1 MPKQLYNIDQVSEI
15 TGLSIQTIYRRTRLK
30 TFPEPEEITSIS
42 PSQQKYKKKKH
53 WSKTEINKWV
63 KANVKPDEEK
73 IVKLEPKEQAK
84 AEADDAM
91 VLGAMLDDM
100 SNDAESFFEKHKW
113 TIYAVAAGVAVVVIA
128 SWLT

>member
-1 MPKQLYNIDQVSEI
+1 MAKQYLKIDQVAEI
-15 TGLSIQTIYRRTRLK
+15 TGLSVQTIYRRSRLK
-30 TFPEPEEITSIS
+30 TFPEPEKIEG
-42 PSQQKYKKKKH
+42 QKGGKQ
-53 WSKTEINKWV
+53 WVRTDVTKWV
-63 KANVKPDEEK
+63 KANVKTDEEK

-100 SNDAESFFEKHKW
+100 SDDAESFFEKHKW
-113 TIYAVAAGVAVVVIA
+113 TIYAVAAGMAVVVIA

>member
-1 MPKQLYNIDQVSEI
+1 MAKQYLKIDQVAEI
-15 TGLSIQTIYRRTRLK
+15 TGLSVQTIYRRSRLK
-30 TFPEPEEITSIS
+30 TFPEPEKIEG
-42 PSQQKYKKKKH
+42 QKGGKQ
-53 WSKTEINKWV
+53 WVRTDVTKWV

-100 SNDAESFFEKHKW
+100 SEDVESFFEKHKW

>member
-1 MPKQLYNIDQVSEI
+1 MAKQYLKIDQVAEI
-15 TGLSIQTIYRRTRLK
+15 TGLSVQTIYRRSRLK
-30 TFPEPEEITSIS
+30 TFPEPEKIEG
-42 PSQQKYKKKKH
+42 QKGGKQ
-53 WSKTEINKWV
+53 WVRTDVTKWV
-63 KANVKPDEEK
+63 KANAKPDEEK

-100 SNDAESFFEKHKW
+100 ADDAESFFEKHKL
-113 TIYAVAAGVAVVVIA
+113 TILAVLGGVAIVILA

>member
-1 MPKQLYNIDQVSEI
+1 MAKQYLKIDQVAEI
-15 TGLSIQTIYRRTRLK
+15 TGLSVQTIYRRSRLK
-30 TFPEPEEITSIS
+30 TFPEPEKIEG
-42 PSQQKYKKKKH
+42 QKGGKQ
-53 WSKTEINKWV
+53 WVRTDVTKWV

-100 SNDAESFFEKHKW
+100 SDDAESFFEKHKW
-113 TIYAVAAGVAVVVIA
+113 TIYAVAAGVAVVIIA

>member
-1 MPKQLYNIDQVSEI
+1 MAKQYLKIDQVAEI
-15 TGLSIQTIYRRTRLK
+15 TGLSVQTIYRRSRLK
-30 TFPEPEEITSIS
+30 TFPEPEKIEG
-42 PSQQKYKKKKH
+42 QKGGKQ
-53 WSKTEINKWV
+53 WVRTDVTKWV
-63 KANVKPDEEK
+63 KANAKTDEEK

-100 SNDAESFFEKHKW
+100 SDDAESFFEKHKW
-113 TIYAVAAGVAVVVIA
+113 TIYAVAAGMAVVVIA

>member
-1 MPKQLYNIDQVSEI
+1 MAKQYLKIDQVAEI
-15 TGLSIQTIYRRTRLK
+15 TGLSVQTIYRRSRLK
-30 TFPEPEEITSIS
+30 TFPEPEKIEG
-42 PSQQKYKKKKH
+42 QKGGKQ
-53 WSKTEINKWV
+53 WVRTDVTKWV
-63 KANVKPDEEK
+63 KANAKPDREK

-91 VLGAMLDDM
+91 VLGAMLNDM
-100 SNDAESFFEKHKW
+100 SDDAESFFEKHKW

>member
-1 MPKQLYNIDQVSEI
+1 MTKQLLTIDQVAEI
-15 TGLSIQTIYRRTRLK
+15 TGLSVQTIYRRSRLK
-30 TFPEPEEITSIS
+30 TFPEPEKIEG
-42 PSQQKYKKKKH
+42 QKGGKQ
-53 WSKTEINKWV
+53 WVRTDVTKWV

-100 SNDAESFFEKHKW
+100 SDDAESFFEKHKW

>member
-1 MPKQLYNIDQVSEI
+1 MAKQYLKIDQVAEI
-15 TGLSIQTIYRRTRLK
+15 TGLSVQTIYRRSRLK
-30 TFPEPEEITSIS
+30 TFPEPEKIEG
-42 PSQQKYKKKKH
+42 QKGGKQ
-53 WSKTEINKWV
+53 WVRTDVTKWV

-91 VLGAMLDDM
+91 VLGAMLEDM
-100 SNDAESFFEKHKW
+100 SDDAESFFEKHKW
-113 TIYAVAAGVAVVVIA
+113 TIYAVAAGVAIVVIA

>member
-1 MPKQLYNIDQVSEI
+1 MAKQYLKIDQVAEI
-15 TGLSIQTIYRRTRLK
+15 TGLSVQTIYRRSRLK
-30 TFPEPEEITSIS
+30 TFPEPEKIEG
-42 PSQQKYKKKKH
+42 QKGGKQ
-53 WSKTEINKWV
+53 WVRTDVTKWV
-63 KANVKPDEEK
+63 KANAKSDEEK

-100 SNDAESFFEKHKW
+100 SDDAESFFEKHKW
-113 TIYAVAAGVAVVVIA
+113 TIYAVAAGMAVVVIA

>member
-1 MPKQLYNIDQVSEI
+1 MAKQYLKIDQVAEI
-15 TGLSIQTIYRRTRLK
+15 TGLSVQTIYRRSRLK
-30 TFPEPEEITSIS
+30 TFPEPEKIEG
-42 PSQQKYKKKKH
+42 QKGGKQ
-53 WSKTEINKWV
+53 WVRTDVTKWV

-100 SNDAESFFEKHKW
+100 SDDAESFFEKHKW
-113 TIYAVAAGVAVVVIA
+113 TIFAVAAGVAVVVIA

>member
-1 MPKQLYNIDQVSEI
+1 MAKQYLKIDQVAEI
-15 TGLSIQTIYRRTRLK
+15 TGLSVQTIYRRSRLK
-30 TFPEPEEITSIS
+30 TFPEPEKIEG
-42 PSQQKYKKKKH
+42 QKGGKQ
-53 WSKTEINKWV
+53 WVRTDVTKWV

-73 IVKLEPKEQAK
+73 IIKLEPKEQAK

-100 SNDAESFFEKHKW
+100 SDDAESFFEKHKW

>member
-1 MPKQLYNIDQVSEI
+1 MAKQYLKIDQVAEI
-15 TGLSIQTIYRRTRLK
+15 TGLSVQTIYRRSRLK
-30 TFPEPEEITSIS
+30 TFPEPEKIEG
-42 PSQQKYKKKKH
+42 QKGGKQ
-53 WSKTEINKWV
+53 WVRTDVTKWV
-63 KANVKPDEEK
+63 KANAKPDEEK

-91 VLGAMLDDM
+91 VLSAMLDDM
-100 SNDAESFFEKHKW
+100 SDDAESFFEKHKW

>member
-1 MPKQLYNIDQVSEI
+1 MAKQYLKIDQVAEI
-15 TGLSIQTIYRRTRLK
+15 TGLSVQTIYRRSRLK
-30 TFPEPEEITSIS
+30 TFPEPEKIEG
-42 PSQQKYKKKKH
+42 QKGGKQ
-53 WSKTEINKWV
+53 WVRTDVTKWL
-63 KANVKPDEEK
+63 KANAKPDEEK

-100 SNDAESFFEKHKW
+100 SDDAESFFEKHKW

>member
-1 MPKQLYNIDQVSEI
+1 MAKQYLKIDQVAEI
-15 TGLSIQTIYRRTRLK
+15 TGLSVQTIYRRSRLK
-30 TFPEPEEITSIS
+30 TFPEPEKIEG
-42 PSQQKYKKKKH
+42 QKGGKQ
-53 WSKTEINKWV
+53 WVRTDVTKWV

-100 SNDAESFFEKHKW
+100 ADDVEPFFEKHKW